1 MQKDSVGFPIFN
13 SQDIFNLIYQ
23 GRSDKIFELFVQPN
37 SEIQQFNTVSEN
49 KLSEYTANTLT
60 DKEILQVDDA
70 LQSQWFIPEKYKN
83 IDILDRLEKQCIT
96 AAQLDRVHL
105 EFAEYKSRNMIPL
118 LKFLVYLVETMTE
131 NNIVWGVGRGSSVAS
146 YILYII
152 GIHRIDSLKYNL
164 DFYEFMR

>member
-23 GRSDKIFELFVQPN
+23 GSSDKIFELFVQPN